1 MKSKHLDQSI
11 YSLFYYCYLPK
22 IRYKTTYWKKTKY
35 IIASRSNIYFKFS
48 CKCLDKFYQSIF
60 KLQEWKTRGKYYSKK
75 SFTRVNN
82 NNNLTVPY
90 GLWNRNNGVDVMLIF
105 KDTCHI
111 IKRLSFSSRKK
122 FVVSRVSMIKSS
134 KDDECLKNRK

>member
-1 MKSKHLDQSI
+1 MDQI
-11 YSLFYYCYLPK
+11 DILNFL
-22 IRYKTTYWKKTKY
+22 
-35 IIASRSNIYFKFS
+35 ANV
-48 CKCLDKFYQSIF
+48 LDKFHQSIF
-60 KLQEWKTRGKYYSKK
+60 KLQEWKTREKYYNKK
-75 SFTRVNN
+75 SFTHVN

-105 KDTCHI
+105 KDTYHI

-122 FVVSRVSMIKSS
+122 FVVSRVNMIKSS